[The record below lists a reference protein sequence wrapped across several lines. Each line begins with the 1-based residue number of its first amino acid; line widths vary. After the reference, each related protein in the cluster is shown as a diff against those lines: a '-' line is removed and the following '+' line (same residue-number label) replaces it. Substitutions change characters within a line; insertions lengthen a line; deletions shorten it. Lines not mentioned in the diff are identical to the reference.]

1 MSINLNV
8 IKRILF
14 FVVSL
19 FLCQVSFAQTLSQL
33 TKQERLKVLLSEN
46 DTSKIRA
53 LTKLAKAH
61 NYLFIQYKHPE
72 HSDST
77 FLAYNM
83 AMKIANAYKT
93 ADKNY
98 WQMTVLSGIGEA
110 ECYAGD
116 TVNGRKKIFKALGFF
131 ASNHFIDD
139 ELNCWGILN
148 KTAEYHGNAKDQL
161 SYLNVLQIRA
171 LRYKKINMLIK
182 TKEWLIDLIANSGN
196 LDTMPKLYLSLIKEY
211 KNTSAAELDYAYVQ
225 LARYYRYKG
234 NLSNAL
240 YYALAARDW
249 MIKTSD
255 TTNRK
260 KSFIYGELA
269 EIYQFLGNSAKSIFW
284 YKKTIEVRRKEK
296 LSQVSIYR
304 TTGFLVQ
311 EHIKLKQATEALA
324 YITNLAREFPPI
336 GGDNEANLFQMK
348 AYCYEALGKVKLAED
363 AYLNM
368 IKRYKAFPTHPV
380 VLQIANY
387 DIGKFFVN
395 QKQFQKA
402 SLYISEK
409 NFVSGGAAEMKDYH
423 YLQYKIDSA
432 NKNYPSALHHLNT
445 FKNISDSIFN
455 VTKSKQIA
463 ELEIKYATE
472 QKENDIR
479 ILKKDQLIQ
488 NENIKRANL
497 TRNWI
502 LSGVFLLFLVIG
514 LLYNSFSINQ
524 KKSKEIDLKNAS
536 LSLLIAEKDDLLQD
550 KEWLL
555 KEIHHRVK
563 NNLQI
568 ITSLLH
574 SQSIYINNDEAL
586 VAIQNSENRVHAIA
600 LIHQK
605 LYQSESLEL
614 ISIPAYVEELI
625 GYLKGSY
632 SLDNRIT
639 FEKHLEAINLHVAQ
653 AVTLGLILNEAIT
666 NAIKYAYGPDEAG
679 VIYIKMGTGSD
690 NRYNLTISDDGPGFS
705 RDFDFDKVDSL
716 GLNLIRGLCKQLG
729 GTLEYSSDQGCRINI
744 TFNRNF

>member
-1 MSINLNV
+1 MPIYPIV
-8 IKRILF
+8 IRKILF
-14 FVVSL
+14 FAL
-19 FLCQVSFAQTLSQL
+19 TFFFCQASFAQTLSQL
-33 TKQERLKVLLSEN
+33 TKEERLNALLSKD

-53 LTKLAKAH
+53 LTKLAHAH

-72 HSDST
+72 NSDST
-77 FLAYNM
+77 FMAYNK
-83 AMKIANAYKT
+83 AMKVAYALKT

-110 ECYAGD
+110 ECYEGD
-116 TVNGRKKIFKALGFF
+116 TVNGRKRIFKAIGFF
-131 ASNHFIDD
+131 ASNNFIDD

-148 KTAEYHGNAKDQL
+148 KTAEHHGNAKDQL
-161 SYLNVLQIRA
+161 IYLKVLQIRA
-171 LRYKKINMLIK
+171 LKYQKINMLIK
-182 TKEWLIDLIANSGN
+182 TKEWIIDLIANSGK

-211 KNTSAAELDYAYVQ
+211 KHTSAAELDYAYVQ

-240 YYALAARDW
+240 YCALAAQDW
-249 MIKTSD
+249 MIKTND

-260 KSFIYGELA
+260 RSFVYGELA

-336 GGDNEANLFQMK
+336 GEDNEANLFQMK
-348 AYCYEALGKVKLAED
+348 AYCYEALGKVKMAED
-363 AYLNM
+363 AYLKM
-368 IKRYKAFPTHPV
+368 IKRYKAFQTHPV
-380 VLQIANY
+380 VLQVANY
-387 DIGKFFVN
+387 DIGKFYVN
-395 QKQFQKA
+395 QKQFKKA

-409 NFVSGGAAEMKDYH
+409 DFVQGGAAEMKDYH

-432 NKNYPSALHHLNT
+432 NKNYLSALHHLNT

-463 ELEIKYATE
+463 ELEIKYATK
-472 QKENDIR
+472 QKENDIYA
-479 ILKKDQLIQ
+479 LKKDQLVQ
-488 NENIKRANL
+488 KDQIKQAAI
-497 TRNWI
+497 TRNRI
-502 LSGVFLLFLVIG
+502 LLGVFLLLAAIA
-514 LLYNSFSINQ
+514 LLYNSFRLNRA
-524 KKSKEIDLKNAS
+524 KSREIDLKNAS
-536 LSLLIAEKDDLLQD
+536 LGYLIAEKDELLQE

-614 ISIPAYVEELI
+614 ISIPAYIEELI

-639 FEKHLEAINLHVAQ
+639 FEKDLEQIDLHIAQ

-666 NAIKYAYGPDEAG
+666 NAIKYAYGPDG
-679 VIYIKMGTGSD
+679 IGTIYITMINSND
-690 NRYNLTISDDGPGFS
+690 NCYKLTIADNGIGFPV
-705 RDFDFDKVDSL
+705 DFDFNKVDSL
-716 GLNLIRGLCKQLG
+716 GLNLMRGLCKQLG
-729 GTLEYSSDQGCRINI
+729 GSLEFSSEQGCTINI
-744 TFNRNF
+744 TFKRDF